1 MVGTLGEGE
10 HTLCSPPQKTNY
22 VWGPS
27 IIAGIVASYAIIQAT
42 LWWIFHIFAIF
53 WRVQFPFHS
62 RYFDNTKRTR
72 YIHVACILV
81 ALVLPTIPSITVS
94 VKGGFIMSRFP
105 PIICIGRESDAN
117 FYSFIFPITLM
128 YAIGTTVLLAILWRI
143 RRVSIF
149 SVCIRAYITG
159 MKMIV
164 VLYILTAFK

>member
-1 MVGTLGEGE
+1 
-10 HTLCSPPQKTNY
+10 
-22 VWGPS
+22 
-27 IIAGIVASYAIIQAT
+27 
-42 LWWIFHIFAIF
+42 
-53 WRVQFPFHS
+53 
-62 RYFDNTKRTR
+62 
-72 YIHVACILV
+72 
-81 ALVLPTIPSITVS
+81 
-94 VKGGFIMSRFP
+94 MSRFP

-159 MKMIV
+159 MKIIV